1 MQKKIKKTIKNKKS
15 EPTYQLVDPDA
26 VLLKDSATLTMS
38 SQGQITIP
46 KAWREYLGLEPGKKI
61 WATTEEQ
68 NDQKTLTL
76 SQKVSPDN
84 WVEEM
89 AGISTGKWGGSQEE
103 IDANLRKMREEWD
116 D

>member
-1 MQKKIKKTIKNKKS
+1 MKKIKKAKPRKKNDA
-15 EPTYQLVDPDA
+15 TYQLVEPDA
-26 VLLKDSATLTMS
+26 LLLKESATLTMS

-46 KAWREYLGLEPGKKI
+46 KAWREYLGLGPGDTLI
-61 WATTEEQ
+61 ASTMEE
-68 NDQKTLTL
+68 NKTKTLTL
-76 SQKVSPDN
+76 QPQPKN

-116 D
+116 E